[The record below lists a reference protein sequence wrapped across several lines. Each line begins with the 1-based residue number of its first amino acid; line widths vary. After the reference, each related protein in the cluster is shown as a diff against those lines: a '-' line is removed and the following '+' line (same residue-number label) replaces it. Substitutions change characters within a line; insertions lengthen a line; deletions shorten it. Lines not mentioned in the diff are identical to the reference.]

1 MDGFSD
7 WDFWTLPWTN
17 LYFNIIFSIY
27 ISGFVDQVEMVWQ
40 WQEELNLWEYICV
53 LYFQQKHCGAG
64 RCTDLAARGQFVS
77 ARACSVPPGT
87 AQGLLCCVAFQTP
100 SSGSGVDSVHS
111 RAAAGPWGLPWQL
124 WTCQWLTWGMANRSG
139 AVLQAYQNET
149 FCFRIP
155 ASHGRFCA
163 VKFSL
168 EFLFISCTMW
178 SLKSTVADWLD

>member
-1 MDGFSD
+1 MC
-7 WDFWTLPWTN
+7 
-17 LYFNIIFSIY
+17 YIFS
-27 ISGFVDQVEMVWQ
+27 SGIAGPADAPPIWR
-40 WQEELNLWEYICV
+40 QEV
-53 LYFQQKHCGAG
+53 
-64 RCTDLAARGQFVS
+64 QFVS

-111 RAAAGPWGLPWQL
+111 REAAGLCGLPWLL
-124 WTCQWLTWGMANRSG
+124 WTCHWLTWGKASSSG
-139 AVLQAYQNET
+139 PVLQAYQNET

-168 EFLFISCTMW
+168 KFLFISCTMW
-178 SLKSTVADWLD
+178 SLKSTVADWLDLSPQTHHDGRPTG